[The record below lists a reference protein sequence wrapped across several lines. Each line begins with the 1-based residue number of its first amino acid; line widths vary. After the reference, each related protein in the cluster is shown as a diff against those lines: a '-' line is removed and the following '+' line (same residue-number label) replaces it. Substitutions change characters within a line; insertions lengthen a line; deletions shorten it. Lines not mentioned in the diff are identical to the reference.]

1 MPSPIRLAIVRK
13 KYTQS
18 GGGERFIERL
28 LSGLGGD
35 DSYDITVISNGW
47 PESIIDAHKVIT
59 LGGSGLTRSGRLK
72 RFNRAVS
79 RIIQNGEFDLVQS
92 HERLQDSDI
101 YRLGDG
107 VHASW
112 INRQAACL
120 SAHRKFYLSIDPF
133 HRKVL
138 QIEKKMAESERLTY
152 VATSTLVKNELQEYY
167 SVPDSRIAIIPNGVD
182 TTFFQ
187 PPSQE
192 DRFDARRNLGIPTD
206 ARVVSFIG
214 SGFER
219 KGLYEL
225 ISAVSRVGD
234 LCLVVAGRDKT
245 EKQLQDLIQRLP
257 KTVSVRFV
265 GPISDVRP
273 VLWSS
278 DLFALPSIYDP
289 SPNALLEALACGL
302 PVICTDSVGYADEVL
317 AAGCG
322 LISTSEP
329 ENLQKSIEALF
340 ELIRS
345 SNALSSAA
353 RTLALRHSWDLIIKS
368 WLHLHKSLLESRL

>member
-1 MPSPIRLAIVRK
+1 MSAPIRLAIVRK

-35 DSYDITVISNGW
+35 GSYDITVISHGW
-47 PESIIDAHKVIT
+47 PESIIGAYKVIT
-59 LGGSGLTRSGRLK
+59 LRESGLTRNSRLK
-72 RFNRAVS
+72 RFNETVS
-79 RIIQNGEFDLVQS
+79 LILKNAGFDLVQS
-92 HERLQDSDI
+92 HERLADSDI

-112 INRQAACL
+112 IDRQTAYL
-120 SAHRKFYLSIDPF
+120 SVHRKFYLSIDPF

-138 QIEKKMAESERLTY
+138 ETEKKMATSKRLIY
-152 VATSTLVKNELQEYY
+152 VATSTLVKRELQEYY

-187 PPSQE
+187 PPSQQ
-192 DRFDARRNLGIPTD
+192 DRLDARRDLGIPTD

-214 SGFER
+214 SGFDR
-219 KGLYEL
+219 KGLYAL
-225 ISAVSRVGD
+225 ISAVSRVGN

-245 EKQLQDLIQRLP
+245 ENKLRDIIQRLP
-257 KTVSVRFV
+257 RTVSVRFL
-265 GPISDVRP
+265 GPIEDVRP

-322 LISTSEP
+322 LISTREP
-329 ENLQKSIEALF
+329 EDLQKSIETLF
-340 ELIRS
+340 RSIRS
-345 SNALSSAA
+345 SSALSSAA
-353 RTLALRHSWDLIIKS
+353 RSLALKHSWGSIIKG
-368 WLHLHKSLLESRL
+368 WVHLHKSLLESRR